1 MVSVKV
7 SNLTTETAA
16 FKTTTIATMT
26 RLHETGILIQK
37 RGK

>member
-16 FKTTTIATMT
+16 YKTTTIASMT
-26 RLHETGILIQK
+26 RLNKTGILIQK